1 MRELIENH
9 FSDIEDTRC
18 HCDVEHKLLDVLI
31 IIMNAV
37 LCGYD
42 KPEDICVYGE
52 EKLPFLRKYFG
63 VASVPSKSTLSRIL
77 SMVDGE
83 KVAECVVNIMLDLI
97 GEDSEIIA
105 VDGKTICSTAK
116 PGSCREKLHIV
127 TAYLTKNGVTL
138 GQLSVD
144 EKTNEIPV
152 LRDLLDMIEIK
163 GKTITADAMH
173 CQKDT
178 VAKIVNGGG
187 NYVLGLKGNQE
198 ILFEEVSSYIDD
210 CIADK
215 NIAVETAQTTEK
227 NRDRFEQRTCYK
239 APNIGWLEQKSEWA
253 GLQVA
258 FAVHRKTTTKIAVY
272 EETSYY
278 ITSID
283 APPEKYLEI
292 VREHWKIESLH
303 WQLDVV
309 FSEDDCQVLSSNG
322 QKTLNIFRKLALAIH
337 KNYISSL
344 PQKTKPSLKKNMTRS
359 LLSDN
364 HLLNVLSCV
373 M

>member
-1 MRELIENH
+1 
-9 FSDIEDTRC
+9 
-18 HCDVEHKLLDVLI
+18 
-31 IIMNAV
+31 MNAV

-42 KPEDICVYGE
+42 KLEDICVYGE
-52 EKLPFLRKYFG
+52 EKLPFLSKHFG
-63 VASVPSKSTLSRIL
+63 VETAPSKSTLSRIL
-77 SMVDGE
+77 NMVDGE

-97 GEDSEIIA
+97 GDDGEIIA

-116 PGSCREKLHIV
+116 PGSSREKLHIV

-152 LRDLLDMIEIK
+152 LRDLLEMIDIK
-163 GKTITADAMH
+163 GKTITADTMH

-178 VAKIVNGGG
+178 AEKIINGGG

-210 CIADK
+210 CIGDK
-215 NIAVETAQTTEK
+215 NIEVETAQTTEK
-227 NRDRFEQRTCYK
+227 NRDRFEQRTCCK
-239 APNIGWLEQKSEWA
+239 APNLDRLEKRSDWA
-253 GLQVA
+253 GFQGA
-258 FAVHRKTTTKIAVY
+258 FAIHRRTTTKTAVH
-272 EETSYY
+272 EETGYY
-278 ITSID
+278 ITGID

-292 VREHWKIESLH
+292 VREHWKIESMH
-303 WQLDVV
+303 RQPDVV
-309 FSEDDCQVLSSNG
+309 FSEDDCQILSSNG

-337 KNYISSL
+337 NNYVSSL

-364 HLLNVLSCV
+364 HLLHVLSCA